1 MIFLF
6 SIFCIALCIVTWMI
20 GNRIIQIRRGYID
33 PQGLSDI
40 HQVII
45 QEKVAKI
52 EKVVIQ
58 SVKRFFHY
66 IAVTLMK
73 GWVIIVHIIEKTT
86 REKFP
91 RLHDTFREK
100 NLKVL
105 EKKQAFM
112 NTAKEYRNKMRMFRK
127 KLREEDGLK

>member
-6 SIFCIALCIVTWMI
+6 SIFCIALCITVWMI

-33 PQGLSDI
+33 PQGVSDI

-45 QEKVAKI
+45 QGKVAKI

-73 GWVIIVHIIEKTT
+73 G
-86 REKFP
+86 
-91 RLHDTFREK
+91 
-100 NLKVL
+100 
-105 EKKQAFM
+105 
-112 NTAKEYRNKMRMFRK
+112 
-127 KLREEDGLK
+127 GSS

>member
-1 MIFLF
+1 M
-6 SIFCIALCIVTWMI
+6 WMI

-73 GWVIIVHIIEKTT
+73 GWVIIVHIIEKTA

-91 RLHDTFREK
+91 RLHNTIREK

-105 EKKQAFM
+105 EKKQVLM

>member
-6 SIFCIALCIVTWMI
+6 SIFCIALCIAMWMI

-33 PQGLSDI
+33 PQGLSDM

-73 GWVIIVHIIEKTT
+73 GWVIVVHIIEKTA

-91 RLHDTFREK
+91 RLHSTVQEK

-105 EKKQAFM
+105 EKKQALI

>member
-1 MIFLF
+1 MI
-6 SIFCIALCIVTWMI
+6 
-20 GNRIIQIRRGYID
+20 
-33 PQGLSDI
+33 QG
-40 HQVII
+40 
-45 QEKVAKI
+45 KVAKI

-91 RLHDTFREK
+91 RLHSTLQEK
-100 NLKVL
+100 NVKVL
-105 EKKQAFM
+105 EKKQALM

-127 KLREEDGLK
+127 KLREEDGLN